1 MSLLR
6 ASSALL
12 WLSFRRLLWSGS
24 TLMVLLPL
32 SACVLFL
39 LRRRFWLEQSNVE
52 SFNGFSQFLM
62 TVFASFVV
70 PICAV
75 AYGTASIGGDRED
88 RTLLFLLVRP
98 VPRPLVFLAKFV
110 ATLPLVLGLV
120 MGAFYVYCHLAGA
133 IGRLAYELYLPSIF
147 YMTIAY
153 VCLFHFFAVS
163 FRHSTIIALIYS
175 LFMELILGNMPGIV
189 KRVAINY
196 YGRSMMY
203 AAGVPEGLER
213 PDPQWFEPIS
223 AASAAGA
230 LAAIALGSLLVALVV
245 FQRREYTD
253 LT

>member
-1 MSLLR
+1 MSLFR
-6 ASSALL
+6 AWTTLL

-24 TLMVLLPL
+24 TLMVMLPL
-32 SACVLFL
+32 SALGLFL
-39 LRRRFWLEQSNVE
+39 LRRKFWLQESSFE
-52 SFNGFSQFLM
+52 SFNDFSLGLMFL
-62 TVFASFVV
+62 FASFVV

-75 AYGTASIGGDRED
+75 AYATASIGGDRED

-98 VPRPLVFLAKFV
+98 VPRPLIFLAKFL

-120 MGAFYVYCHLAGA
+120 MGAFYVYCRLGGE
-133 IGRLAYELYLPSIF
+133 IGQQAYELYLPAIF
-147 YMTIAY
+147 YMAVAY
-153 VCLFHFFAVS
+153 VSLFHFFAVS

-175 LFMELILGNMPGIV
+175 LFMELLLGNMPGIV

-203 AAGVPEGLER
+203 AAGVPSGLER

-223 AASAAGA
+223 ATTAASALAG
-230 LAAIALGSLLVALVV
+230 ITLVGVL
-245 FQRREYTD
+245 EYTD